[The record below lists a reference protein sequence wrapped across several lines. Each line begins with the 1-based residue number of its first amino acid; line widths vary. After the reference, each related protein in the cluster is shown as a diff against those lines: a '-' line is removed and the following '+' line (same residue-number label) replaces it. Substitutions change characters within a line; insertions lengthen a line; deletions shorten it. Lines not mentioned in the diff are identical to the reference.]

1 MSGLSDIAAGAKALV
16 KKLEASRKERDK
28 SVNNER
34 TRREG
39 TTRPDRTPGG
49 QHLPNPRRNRKDI
62 LDELT

>member
-1 MSGLSDIAAGAKALV
+1 MSGLSDIAAGAKALA
-16 KKLEASRKERDK
+16 KKLKDSRKKRDK

-39 TTRPDRTPGG
+39 TTAGG
-49 QHLPNPRRNRKDI
+49 THIPNPKRTRKDI